1 MSGKEAQPVCRS
13 CGKPVASDEIHL
25 CEVCTKAQGW
35 HVELL
40 PQVRELILSKGE
52 FAPFEPDKEFLEQ
65 VEQRCQ
71 KSVAD
76 RGFPVE
82 PGKLYVTRNGYE
94 MFKKHWSD
102 ILKERG
108 WTESAV
114 RFVDDILRRDVV

>member
-1 MSGKEAQPVCRS
+1 MSSKKSQPVCRS
-13 CGKPVASDEIHL
+13 CGKPVKSEGIFL
-25 CEVCTKAQGW
+25 CDTCYRAQGW
-35 HVELL
+35 EEPPELYSRNNSMSTL
-40 PQVRELILSKGE
+40 L
-52 FAPFEPDKEFLEQ
+52 EPDKEFLEQ
-65 VEQRCQ
+65 VEQWCQ

-114 RFVDDILRRDVV
+114 RFVDGILRRDIE